1 LLKERFHV
9 RLNDLNKLPLYK
21 DFVKSPQYQEWLQDQ
36 KGENKGKDDND
47 K

>member
-1 LLKERFHV
+1 LLKEWFHV
-9 RLNDLNKLPLYK
+9 RFNDLNKLPLYK

-36 KGENKGKDDND
+36 KDETTGKNDND